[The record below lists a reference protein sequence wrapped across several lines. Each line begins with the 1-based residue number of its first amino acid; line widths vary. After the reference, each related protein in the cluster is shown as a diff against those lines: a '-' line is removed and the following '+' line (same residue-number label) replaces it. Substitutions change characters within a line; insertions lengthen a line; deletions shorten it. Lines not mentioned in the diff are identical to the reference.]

1 MVDTIHAHVQC
12 ISGGHM
18 KPTNINLEDTTRRD
32 LKRLAKRMTKEEGRK
47 VTAAEL
53 VRIAVKEYLRGRV

>member
-1 MVDTIHAHVQC
+1 
-12 ISGGHM
+12 M

-53 VRIAVKEYLRGRV
+53 VRIAVKEWLRGRV